1 MLTEWLI
8 FPLAVRSRG
17 HSLVATCGFSPAAGS
32 RGYFSLRRLLSLQS
46 MGSRRTGL
54 VAPCHVE
61 PSRTRHQARVLAA
74 WAGRSFS
81 TGHRG
86 GPAEWFFRSRG
97 PAGLVQMSAGS
108 TCQQGGLVSRS
119 AGDSP
124 GLLPGATG
132 YSPKRAGATKNSLSC
147 PASKPTPYHSCHI
160 PLAKE
165 SYKASLG
172 SGGEI
177 DSQSHVTRVGFCYVY
192 TKYFILGY

>member
-1 MLTEWLI
+1 MSLLHGQAGSS
-8 FPLAVRSRG
+8 PLAREVQPSV
-17 HSLVATCGFSPAAGS
+17 SL
-32 RGYFSLRRLLSLQS
+32 
-46 MGSRRTGL
+46 
-54 VAPCHVE
+54 
-61 PSRTRHQARVLAA
+61 
-74 WAGRSFS
+74 
-81 TGHRG
+81 
-86 GPAEWFFRSRG
+86 GPEG

-132 YSPKRAGATKNSLSC
+132 HSPKRVDATKNSLSC

-177 DSQSHVTRVGFCYVY
+177 DSQSHVTRAGFC
-192 TKYFILGY
+192 